1 MDDFQ
6 PPPNLSFKGDVAE
19 QWREW
24 RQLFEVYME
33 AKEATGKEDKTKGA
47 MLLLAMGPEWG
58 RRYNQFGW
66 ATGEAKNK
74 FDTVISKFETE
85 LGGGGSVLCSI
96 DISFGSTYVKLLK

>member
-85 LGGGGSVLCSI
+85 LGGGGGGGGGGACCVQ
-96 DISFGSTYVKLLK
+96 